1 MKKNFPSTM
10 NELLFTS
17 QFGAYASVHV
27 PWLGYERFLEMRLFP
42 YFWLEVDRAHE
53 Y

>member
-1 MKKNFPSTM
+1 M